1 MIISLHALIGLVHV
15 RLVVG
20 GSATSARNVLRLDAH
35 RFKPCAQGS
44 CTMNGGELDGAHLVF
59 VKWLVSIRWTFT
71 VGVSSG
77 F

>member
-35 RFKPCAQGS
+35 
-44 CTMNGGELDGAHLVF
+44 LVF

-71 VGVSSG
+71 AGVSSG